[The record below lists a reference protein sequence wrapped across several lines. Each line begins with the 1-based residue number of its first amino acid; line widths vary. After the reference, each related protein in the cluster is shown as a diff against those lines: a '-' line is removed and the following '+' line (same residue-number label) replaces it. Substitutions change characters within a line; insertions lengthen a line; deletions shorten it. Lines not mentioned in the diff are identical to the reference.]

1 MVRPVRGT
9 TLEDAIILLCVR
21 WHLRFSKKKALFVS
35 KFRVHTLFLW
45 TGTLTSRSRPRRAAG
60 AALPVLNIAT
70 SLNNIIEQDHRF
82 IQRRIAAS
90 PFLVDPISL
99 EDDRW

>member
-1 MVRPVRGT
+1 
-9 TLEDAIILLCVR
+9 
-21 WHLRFSKKKALFVS
+21 
-35 KFRVHTLFLW
+35 
-45 TGTLTSRSRPRRAAG
+45 
-60 AALPVLNIAT
+60 VLNIAT